1 MTKKIAEFELRR
13 DRLIWL
19 SVETHDAG
27 EQARLLDVVE
37 AIERRELE
45 EAGENTLR
53 LAVTA

>member
-1 MTKKIAEFELRR
+1 MKKIAEFECRR

-19 SVETHDAG
+19 SVETHDAE

-37 AIERRELE
+37 AIERREME
-45 EAGENTLR
+45 EAGENTPR